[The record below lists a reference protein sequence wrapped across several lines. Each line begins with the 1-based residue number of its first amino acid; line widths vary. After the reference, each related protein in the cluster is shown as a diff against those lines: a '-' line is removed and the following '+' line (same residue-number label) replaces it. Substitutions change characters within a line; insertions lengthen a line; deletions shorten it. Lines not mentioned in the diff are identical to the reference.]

1 MRAATRS
8 RCWQCLESRRREGE
22 ALAHELRAR
31 LELIA
36 AERERVEIELGLRD
50 SQTEMVEARTGVAPG
65 DTILLG
71 TARGLTP
78 GTAVRV
84 SAPSDTKR

>member
-1 MRAATRS
+1 MAALSGTTGHGIPCFEHCEQMNGKVERA
-8 RCWQCLESRRREGE
+8 E
-22 ALAHELRAR
+22 
-31 LELIA
+31 
-36 AERERVEIELGLRD
+36 VELGLRD
-50 SQTEMVEARTGVAPG
+50 SQTEMVEARSGVTPG

-84 SAPSDTKR
+84 STPNDSKR